1 MSTRPWT
8 TPGIESLPDL
18 MGLTHQGDG
27 HSRGLVRGLDG
38 DDAADDPH
46 QSLSLIIVD
55 PTNPHTFSHRAS
67 LAGISACE
75 ERPRAGN
82 VACYGTSYPSPKVL
96 IGLTVN

>member
-46 QSLSLIIVD
+46 QSLSLVIVD

-67 LAGISACE
+67 LGDQRLRGKTPGGQRSLL
-75 ERPRAGN
+75 RH
-82 VACYGTSYPSPKVL
+82 
-96 IGLTVN
+96 